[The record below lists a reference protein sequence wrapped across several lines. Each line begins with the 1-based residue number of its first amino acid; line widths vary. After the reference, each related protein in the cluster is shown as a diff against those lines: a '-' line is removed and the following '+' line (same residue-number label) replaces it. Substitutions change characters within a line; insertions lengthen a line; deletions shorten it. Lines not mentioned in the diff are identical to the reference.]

1 MGSLGPN
8 IGTKKPEE
16 VLFFNHLVNQYGL
29 DPVSHGFV
37 LSFAMEIYEKKIITK
52 KDTGGLDLSFGNFNS
67 AVEMTLNIIN
77 RKNFGNLLAEG
88 SQRAAKKIGKKSIKY
103 AMQVKGLEMVP
114 IEPRA
119 QTNLALGYATSP
131 VGPRHDICEHD
142 WDYDIKVGWPHA
154 MELSNTLGIYD
165 RLPMEKLSH
174 EKVRNFKELNNLWS
188 AADGINFCIF
198 AIAPTLDISCCKIF
212 IAL

>member
-1 MGSLGPN
+1 
-8 IGTKKPEE
+8 
-16 VLFFNHLVNQYGL
+16 
-29 DPVSHGFV
+29 
-37 LSFAMEIYEKKIITK
+37 
-52 KDTGGLDLSFGNFNS
+52 
-67 AVEMTLNIIN
+67 
-77 RKNFGNLLAEG
+77 
-88 SQRAAKKIGKKSIKY
+88 
-103 AMQVKGLEMVP
+103 MQVKGLEMVP
-114 IEPRA
+114 IEQRA

-154 MELSNTLGIYD
+154 MELSNTLGIYE

-198 AIAPTLDISCCKIF
+198 AIAPTRVLSMPLMSEIIHS
-212 IAL
+212 